1 MASRYSPA
9 IGSTVVVRS
18 SAAEWWSDAAALEMA
33 WVTIDAS
40 SSVIG
45 WMPDGPRSS
54 KEIRRGMPEGSA
66 RISSAR
72 LARIT
77 VQTSFRTSML
87 MDEGSRV
94 AAPMV
99 RLKS

>member
-1 MASRYSPA
+1 MRPLP
-9 IGSTVVVRS
+9 VV
-18 SAAEWWSDAAALEMA
+18 MA

-45 WMPDGPRSS
+45 SMPEAPRSS
-54 KEIRRGMPEGSA
+54 KEMRRGIPEGSA

-72 LARIT
+72 RARMT
-77 VQTSFRTSML
+77 VQTSFRTSTL
-87 MDEGSRV
+87 MDEGSRLAV
-94 AAPMV
+94 PMV